1 MLSSLSRRATRLS
14 TLLAAAL
21 TSAMA
26 QVIQAG
32 AVIDRIEPDPLVSLA
47 DIAHRTGMTRAAMTQ
62 YAKGQRGKNFPAPL
76 VKVTS
81 DSPLWDWAEVASWL
95 AAKQKIGRDEVAQAK
110 LVKAANRA
118 IETGATDLVATLE
131 RRAQELESE
140 AL

>member
-1 MLSSLSRRATRLS
+1 
-14 TLLAAAL
+14 
-21 TSAMA
+21 MA

-81 DSPLWDWAEVASWL
+81 DSPLWDWAEVATWL
-95 AAKQKIGRDEVAQAK
+95 AAKRKIGRDAVVQAE
-110 LVKAANRA
+110 LVKTANRA
-118 IETGATDLVATLE
+118 IETGATDFAATLE
-131 RRAQELESE
+131 RRAKELEPE